1 MFEGKKVLITG
12 GSGSLGR
19 ALTKRLLEEN
29 VHSIRIFSR
38 NEFKQIEMQNEFDND
53 PRLRFLIG
61 DIRDR
66 DRLFRAMEGTN
77 IVFHAA
83 ALKHVPVVEY
93 NPFEAIRTNVV
104 GSQNVIDASH
114 RENVELSIAIGT
126 DKAVSPVNVYGA
138 TKLLTEKLFVSAH
151 NYVDPKKYQTKF
163 LALRYG
169 NVLGSSGSVLPLF
182 INQIQNHKKITITHP
197 EMTRF
202 TIMMDDALD
211 FILSSVKE
219 AKGTETFV
227 PKLKAYNIMDL
238 KDAIISLIGESE
250 FEITKIRSGER
261 TNEILMNKTEMSYS
275 LSNEK
280 KFILFQPEQ
289 FTTQS
294 KLYTN
299 YSTIDDPYEYSS
311 DVSERLSIKELK
323 ELIKKSGLID
333 SLKNNN

>member
-61 DIRDR
+61 DTRDR

-219 AKGTETFV
+219 AKGTGTFV

-299 YSTIDDPYEYSS
+299 YSIIDDPYEYSS